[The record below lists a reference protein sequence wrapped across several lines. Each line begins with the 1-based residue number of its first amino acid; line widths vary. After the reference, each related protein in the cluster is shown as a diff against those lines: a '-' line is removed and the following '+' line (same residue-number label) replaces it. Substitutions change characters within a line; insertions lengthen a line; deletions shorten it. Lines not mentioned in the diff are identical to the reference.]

1 MAAGMGAVPVPELT
15 LVRSSSAAGH
25 ETFVVQDLSP
35 LLEALVR
42 GDGWMRSRRAM
53 LGRRLIEL
61 LEEQDGRDDARVCG
75 SRLTSWKNR
84 MAPLRVTGR

>member
-42 GDGWMRSRRAM
+42 GDDGRGM
-53 LGRRLIEL
+53 LGS
-61 LEEQDGRDDARVCG
+61 GG
-75 SRLTSWKNR
+75 
-84 MAPLRVTGR
+84 